1 MIFTI
6 SHRSNACVQ
15 SEQRLVIGLTF
26 SFLPLLSFFPLFR
39 SSSIPALPMQ
49 FTADLLR
56 RCVSART
63 RKRGRSRVIFCE
75 ISHDRG
81 SNVNRSL
88 KRTGGRGRR
97 ILLLQLYFSERGT
110 VRLFFFFSLS
120 PSPRGRGELARTR
133 VAPINNAV
141 RGRYTSW

>member
-26 SFLPLLSFFPLFR
+26 SFLPLLSFFPLFELD
-39 SSSIPALPMQ
+39 IPLPMQ

-88 KRTGGRGRR
+88 KRTSGRGRR
-97 ILLLQLYFSERGT
+97 ILLLQLYFSERGI

>member
-1 MIFTI
+1 MRAIRAAI
-6 SHRSNACVQ
+6 SNW
-15 SEQRLVIGLTF
+15 TNF
-26 SFLPLLSFFPLFR
+26 FLPSPSFFLSTFQVELDTP
-39 SSSIPALPMQ
+39 LPMQ

-110 VRLFFFFSLS
+110 VRLFFFFFLS